1 MKKSTIDWIPASKVE
16 ISELQIEK
24 YYESNDY
31 TEYLIFPDCK
41 LKLIRS
47 EKALYDLQK
56 ENCSNII
63 EAEIQHSDLIPAK
76 YEGRLILKL
85 YLKENLVFF
94 FVNYVSHIHIFKKV
108 A

>member
-1 MKKSTIDWIPASKVE
+1 ME

-31 TEYLIFPDCK
+31 TEYLIFPDYK
-41 LKLIRS
+41 LKLIRF
-47 EKALYDLQK
+47 EKALHDLQK

-76 YEGRLILKL
+76 YEGRLLN
-85 YLKENLVFF
+85 LKENLIFF
-94 FVNYVSHIHIFKKV
+94 FYINYVSQSSISIFLKRWLKNLGMQL
-108 A
+108 